1 MQQPLPYLYFVLGVL
16 LALLCFAALLC
27 LSYRKSGKLRDM
39 VRFVLSPREYGELD
53 LRTASILKSFLWFLA
68 IHLSLTFLYHFT
80 DVLIHAGDAAGNSV
94 GQAARSLPL
103 WVVLLLPPLLEE
115 TAFRLPLRRRRTYLT
130 VAAAAL
136 MFFVSAPLFST
147 RVYDVTWPRILSCAS
162 VALIVWFGGYGWIQ
176 RLGFRSWFWG
186 LVLLFAL
193 LHVINYELGAMDAG
207 EWLRVLLKEAVK
219 IPSALMFAY
228 VRLRHGFTLS
238 VVLHFIVNL
247 SAFLLGAMA

>member
-1 MQQPLPYLYFVLGVL
+1 MMHFVC
-16 LALLCFAALLC
+16 A
-27 LSYRKSGKLRDM
+27 
-39 VRFVLSPREYGELD
+39 PREYGELD
-53 LRTASILKSFLWFLA
+53 LRTASILKSFLWFLVL
-68 IHLSLTFLYHFT
+68 HLSFTFLYHFA
-80 DVLIHAGDAAGNSV
+80 DVLVHAGDAARNSV
-94 GQAARSLPL
+94 GQAVRSLPL
-103 WVVLLLPPLLEE
+103 WVVLFLPPLLEE
-115 TAFRLPLRRRRTYLT
+115 TAFRLPLRRRRVYLT
-130 VAAAAL
+130 IAAAAL
-136 MFFVSAPLFST
+136 MFFISASLFST
-147 RVYDVTWPRILSCAS
+147 RVYDVTWPRILSCAV
-162 VALIVWFGGYGWIQ
+162 VALLVWLRGYGWIQ